1 MKKLVLVTLMMIGL
15 IATSFAQ
22 DKVVKDRTKVRKTS
36 TVGEK
41 VHNVFH
47 KHHKHYNGYK
57 VKHVKKVEKVQN

>member
-1 MKKLVLVTLMMIGL
+1 MKKTVLAFMMMM
-15 IATSFAQ
+15 AVVVTSFAQ

-47 KHHKHYNGYK
+47 KHKHYNGYK
-57 VKHVKKVEKVQN
+57 VKHVKKVEKVQH

>member
-1 MKKLVLVTLMMIGL
+1 MKKTVLAFMMMM
-15 IATSFAQ
+15 AVVVTSFAQ

-47 KHHKHYNGYK
+47 KHKHYSGYK
-57 VKHVKKVEKVQN
+57 VKHVKKVEKVQH